1 MDHDR
6 AVVEVDRRARD
17 TIWNWK
23 TLSRSR
29 STAHR
34 AHGRQRIHRQ
44 ARREWET
51 RGIVRARIERLR
63 HRERRVAC
71 TAVRWAAPP
80 RNAISWTLRPPI
92 LQHFEHVAF
101 RSETVRPEGHVKRK
115 P

>member
-1 MDHDR
+1 MDHNGP
-6 AVVEVDRRARD
+6 VVEMDRRARGA
-17 TIWNWK
+17 IWHWE

-29 STAHR
+29 STAHCADR
-34 AHGRQRIHRQ
+34 WQGIHRQ

-101 RSETVRPEGHVKRK
+101 RSETV
-115 P
+115 